1 MLVIQLQITLY
12 AYKFAGLLAG
22 LVSGASPDNSVLL
35 RLIGRNESD
44 ELISRRLRSSPC
56 GTISSSDTFLP
67 LKVKRSLVAELR
79 VLYDDLNFDGVR
91 VFRPSKFMFLC
102 GGYISKDE
110 DAKPINLRDYLFR
123 VRQISNRYNIVLAEK
138 ATQLFR
144 DSEYD
149 DLISFEEDIARIAAI
164 VLVIAESPGS
174 LAELGA
180 FTANET
186 IRNALRVVI
195 QQQHEIAE
203 SFVRY
208 GPIQRIKNAKRAN
221 LAVYPWRIHANGTLN
236 ISSTK
241 PHYKEIVKFFD
252 EHVTSVPASTIF
264 TNLGESEIFYIIYW
278 IIHLCLAV
286 STTQLRGYV
295 QLIFPHVTDDA
306 IKNKLYCMQLAGWI
320 ERRSYSNKD
329 YLWALHDADP
339 LNYEFKPG
347 VTERV
352 SIRRNLIVKTA
363 LRKAEP
369 LPPHIRT
376 EATGARLAAS
386 A

>member
-1 MLVIQLQITLY
+1 M
-12 AYKFAGLLAG
+12 
-22 LVSGASPDNSVLL
+22 
-35 RLIGRNESD
+35 
-44 ELISRRLRSSPC
+44 
-56 GTISSSDTFLP
+56 
-67 LKVKRSLVAELR
+67 VAELR
-79 VLYDDLNFDGVR
+79 GLYDDLNLDGVR
-91 VFRPSKFMFLC
+91 VSRPSKFMFLC
-102 GGYISKDE
+102 GGYIEKDQN
-110 DAKPINLRDYLFR
+110 ARPVNLRDYLFR
-123 VRQISNRYNIVLAEK
+123 VRQIANRYDIVLAEK

-144 DSEYD
+144 DSDYN
-149 DLISFEEDIARIAAI
+149 DLISFEEDIARIASV

-180 FTANET
+180 FTANDT

-208 GPIQRIKNAKRAN
+208 GPIERIKKAKRAN
-221 LAVYPWRIHANGTLN
+221 LAVYPWRMHANGTLN

-241 PHYKEIVKFFD
+241 PHFKEIVKFLD
-252 EHVTSVPASTIF
+252 EHVNSVPTSTIF
-264 TNLGESEIFYIIYW
+264 TRLGEAEKFYIIYW

-286 STTQLRGYV
+286 STTQLRSYV
-295 QLIFPHVTDDA
+295 QLIIPDA
-306 IKNKLYCMQLAGWI
+306 TEEFIKNKLYCMQLAGWI

-339 LNYEFKPG
+339 FDYEFKSG

-352 SIRRNLIVKTA
+352 TIRRNLIVKTA

-369 LPPHIRT
+369 LPPHISS
-376 EATGARLAAS
+376 EATSARLADS

>member
-1 MLVIQLQITLY
+1 
-12 AYKFAGLLAG
+12 
-22 LVSGASPDNSVLL
+22 
-35 RLIGRNESD
+35 
-44 ELISRRLRSSPC
+44 
-56 GTISSSDTFLP
+56 
-67 LKVKRSLVAELR
+67 LVAQLR
-79 VLYDDLNFDGVR
+79 VLYDDLNLDGMR

-102 GGYISKDE
+102 GGFISKEE
-110 DAKPINLRDYLFR
+110 DAKPVNLRDYLFR
-123 VRQISNRYNIVLAEK
+123 VRQIANRYNIVLAEK

-144 DSEYD
+144 DSDYD
-149 DLISFEEDIARIAAI
+149 DLISFEEDIARIASV

-195 QQQHEIAE
+195 QHHHEIAE

-208 GPIQRIKNAKRAN
+208 GPIERIKNAKRAN

-236 ISSTK
+236 VSSTR
-241 PHYKEIVKFFD
+241 PHYKEIIKFLD
-252 EHVTSVPASTIF
+252 EHVASVPTSTIF
-264 TNLGESEIFYIIYW
+264 AKLGEAEIFYVIYW

-295 QLIFPHVTDDA
+295 QLILPDTSEEL

-329 YLWALHDADP
+329 YLWALHDSDP
-339 LNYEFKPG
+339 FDYDFKPG

-352 SIRRNLIVKTA
+352 SIRRNLIVKSA
-363 LRKAEP
+363 LRDAEP
-369 LPPHIRT
+369 LPLHIRR
-376 EATGARLAAS
+376 EASSARLAAS